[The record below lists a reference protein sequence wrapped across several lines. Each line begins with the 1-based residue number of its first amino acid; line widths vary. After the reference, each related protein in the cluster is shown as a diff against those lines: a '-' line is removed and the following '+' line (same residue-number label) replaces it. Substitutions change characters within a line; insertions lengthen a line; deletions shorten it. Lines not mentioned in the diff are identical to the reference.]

1 MYLVI
6 TAQSCASEPTKTCI
20 IARKKDQQLEKQK
33 QYFFCLET
41 ECSTYKIPPAAG
53 ATLLNND
60 IRVTEMPFATPLCS
74 CVCTCFIGEVRI
86 YKNGQVYVLK
96 QISLLDMIDAYHCYV
111 LQNVARSSNCSL
123 ICSNKKILVRSF
135 MDAYINEE
143 NSNSQKMCS
152 PKVKL
157 Y

>member
-1 MYLVI
+1 M
-6 TAQSCASEPTKTCI
+6 
-20 IARKKDQQLEKQK
+20 
-33 QYFFCLET
+33 QY
-41 ECSTYKIPPAAG
+41 TYKIPPAAG